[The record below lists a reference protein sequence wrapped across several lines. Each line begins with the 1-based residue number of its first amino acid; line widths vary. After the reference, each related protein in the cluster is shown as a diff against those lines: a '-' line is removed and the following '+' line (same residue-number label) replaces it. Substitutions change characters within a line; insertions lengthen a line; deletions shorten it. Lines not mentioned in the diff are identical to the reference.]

1 MNTEAI
7 AAVPAGAEPGGFDVS
22 TLFGGEGLPPSAV
35 GLGAA
40 AGPDAG
46 AAAAVDLG
54 GGEETA
60 PAPGVAPG
68 TLLEEMLSGPA
79 AGAGG
84 GEGAAPGGDG
94 KSAVGFDMGA
104 WLKLHY
110 PEAPEGIAK
119 VDNWKASRD
128 INVKLIQTLA
138 EKEAE
143 LVAARATGAAGAA
156 GAGGRGQRSEGS
168 GQGDGA
174 TLPETE
180 TVKRLSLEMATL
192 QARYDKELGEYATSK
207 AAGELKA
214 NHAFRQE
221 HDGQRAA
228 LFDAAKEVAEEAG
241 ISEEVLK
248 SIFDAESE
256 YQMAKALGAV
266 EDETAA
272 GLLKEKANQFRG
284 LTRAKVQAL
293 KSPTAELQKWR
304 DYEAGMPGVLSGK
317 ITEGLRQRFAA
328 EAQSVGKELT
338 DPATGELFFRTP
350 AGKAVLAQIQARF
363 DEGFDVTP
371 AEHVRHMAMAEAMP
385 IYREVA
391 AKQAAAIVE
400 LQQRLARYEKAEPAQ
415 GGRAPEGGAGKGGFE
430 VASLF
435 RR

>member
-1 MNTEAI
+1 MLEQMLTNP
-7 AAVPAGAEPGGFDVS
+7 AAVPEPAKE
-22 TLFGGEGLPPSAV
+22 TPPATE
-35 GLGAA
+35 AKA
-40 AGPDAG
+40 AGFSM
-46 AAAAVDLG
+46 
-54 GGEETA
+54 E
-60 PAPGVAPG
+60 
-68 TLLEEMLSGPA
+68 
-79 AGAGG
+79 
-84 GEGAAPGGDG
+84 
-94 KSAVGFDMGA
+94 A
-104 WLKLHY
+104 WLKEQY

-143 LVAARATGAAGAA
+143 LEAARATGAAGA
-156 GAGGRGQRSEGS
+156 GGSGRGSEGS

-180 TVKRLSLEMATL
+180 AVKRLSLEMATL
-192 QARYDKELGEYATSK
+192 QAKYDKKLGEYTTHK
-207 AAGELKA
+207 AAGELEA

-228 LFDAAKEVAEEAG
+228 LFDAAKEVAGEAG
-241 ISEEVLK
+241 ISEETLQA
-248 SIFDAESE
+248 IFDADSE

-272 GLLKEKANQFRG
+272 GLLKEKANHFRG
-284 LTRAKVQAL
+284 LTRAKEIAL

-328 EAQSVGKELT
+328 EAQTVGKELT
-338 DPATGELFFRTP
+338 DPATGELFFLTP
-350 AGKAVLAQIQARF
+350 AGKAVLAQIQSRF

-385 IYREVA
+385 IYRDVA
-391 AKQAAAIVE
+391 AKQAATIVE
-400 LQQRLARYEKAEPAQ
+400 LQQRLSRYEKAEPAQ
-415 GGRAPEGGAGKGGFE
+415 RGAPPAAGGGKGGFE

-435 RR
+435 RG

>member
-1 MNTEAI
+1 MPAP
-7 AAVPAGAEPGGFDVS
+7 VPAALDPAPTPDP
-22 TLFGGEGLPPSAV
+22 TPPP
-35 GLGAA
+35 AA
-40 AGPDAG
+40 ASATPATMLEQMLADP
-46 AAAAVDLG
+46 
-54 GGEETA
+54 A
-60 PAPGVAPG
+60 PAAPV
-68 TLLEEMLSGPA
+68 TPATETKPA
-79 AGAGG
+79 AETSTGW
-84 GEGAAPGGDG
+84 EKWMKD
-94 KSAVGFDMGA
+94 
-104 WLKLHY
+104 HY

-119 VDNWKASRD
+119 VDNWKASRE

-143 LVAARATGAAGAA
+143 LVAARATGAAGT
-156 GAGGRGQRSEGS
+156 GGSGQGSEGS

-180 TVKRLSLEMATL
+180 AVKRLSLEMAAL
-192 QARYDKELGEYATSK
+192 QARYDKELGEYTTSK
-207 AAGELKA
+207 AAGELEA

-284 LTRAKVQAL
+284 LTRAKTQAL

-328 EAQSVGKELT
+328 EAQTVGKELT

-350 AGKAVLAQIQARF
+350 AGKAVLAQIQSRF

-391 AKQAAAIVE
+391 AKQAATIVE
-400 LQQRLARYEKAEPAQ
+400 LQQRLSRYEKAEPAQ

-435 RR
+435 GG